1 MLSRPCG
8 RFCFVQA
15 VRGAP
20 QGARNEILN
29 RVAFKAARDGR
40 FDEGELTEA
49 ALDAGLPAREVAATL
64 ESAERAGR
72 AAGGPKLGEIEVA
85 AALAGAGI
93 GESHAHTPGLGWFL
107 RDGLWRRD
115 EGSNAIR
122 ELVHSV
128 LLENRASGLLQ
139 YGTMTLKVVR
149 ELEPLVCIPADDW
162 DADPETCGTADGRV
176 LNLRTGGITGPAG
189 ERITMRLG
197 ATPRPGEAPQWKK
210 ALDRAFTGEEQ
221 EWLQTWAGYCLTA
234 YVREKRFGF
243 VSGTSNS
250 GKSAIFGTLAAAAG
264 DYAATAPDDALFGNV
279 SDHPAW
285 LALLRGRRLL
295 WIDEAPTLP
304 WRTSRVKAIT
314 GGQPVQAR
322 FMRQDPI
329 EFTPTVKLIAA
340 ANGLPRIPEADSGF
354 ASRLVLIPLQRV
366 IPESERAP
374 GFERQLKQ
382 ELPVI
387 LQWVVEGATR
397 YLDHGLPSPPKA
409 WTVAGEDYVQG
420 EDAAA
425 LWAERCLAVPD
436 RDGWLPRAAALAS
449 WNSWSGR
456 NNKRAT
462 KLISWIADKINT
474 DPAWQ
479 EVHETTRGGIR
490 GWTGISLRSAD
501 SAQGVH

>member
-1 MLSRPCG
+1 MRAAKP
-8 RFCFVQA
+8 
-15 VRGAP
+15 
-20 QGARNEILN
+20 GARNDTLN
-29 RVAFKAARDGR
+29 REGFLAAKRGEL
-40 FDEGELTEA
+40 DEGELTEA

-64 ESAERAGR
+64 GSAAQAGR
-72 AAGGPKLGEIEVA
+72 AAGGPKPGEIEVA

-93 GESHAHTPGLGWFL
+93 GESHAHTPGLGWYF
-107 RDGLWRRD
+107 RDGLWSRD
-115 EGSNAIR
+115 EGSNSIR
-122 ELVHSV
+122 ERVHTL
-128 LLENRASGLLQ
+128 LLENRASVSLQ
-139 YGTMTLKVVR
+139 QGTSTLKVVR
-149 ELEPLVCIPADDW
+149 ELEPLVYVLAGEW

-176 LNLRTGGITGPAG
+176 LNLRTGRITDPAG

-264 DYAATAPDDALFGNV
+264 GYTVASPDDALFGNV

-295 WIDEAPTLP
+295 WIDEAPMLP
-304 WRTSRVKAIT
+304 WRTSRVEAIT
-314 GGQPVQAR
+314 GGQPVRAR

-382 ELPVI
+382 ELPAI
-387 LQWVVEGATR
+387 LQWAVEGATR
-397 YLDHGLPSPPKA
+397 YLHHGLPARPKA

-420 EDAAA
+420 EDTVA
-425 LWAERCLAVPD
+425 LWAKECLAVVPHPE
-436 RDGWLPRAAALAS
+436 GWLPRVAALAS
-449 WNSWSGR
+449 WNSWSNR
-456 NNKRAT
+456 TDKRAT

-474 DPAWQ
+474 DPVWQ
-479 EVHETTRGGIR
+479 GVRETTRDGIR
-490 GWTGISLRSAD
+490 GWAGVSLCGAD
-501 SAQGVH
+501 GAQGVH